1 MDRSLLFACPPNLHS
16 GSFISTD
23 SLFHLHASC
32 CKRPSLTHILISFN
46 ESLAHSHSSLVSSPA
61 HPQCHLKHHEN
72 QRLKEASLIQPLH
85 VSVIWLQGQLGVP
98 RASSQ
103 QADIISCATG
113 CAAGRPDDPP
123 PKNDNPFIDSL
134 PPYDAGINTRDCERH
149 PRSTTT
155 TYCPTKH
162 NILSWK

>member
-16 GSFISTD
+16 GSFP
-23 SLFHLHASC
+23 HLHAIC
-32 CKRPSLTHILISFN
+32 CKRPSLTHILILFN
-46 ESLAHSHSSLVSSPA
+46 KSLAHSHSSLFSSPA
-61 HPQCHLKHHEN
+61 QPLRHLKHHEN
-72 QRLKEASLIQPLH
+72 QRLKEASLVQPLH

-134 PPYDAGINTRDCERH
+134 PPYDASINTRDCERH
-149 PRSTTT
+149 PRGITM
-155 TYCPTKH
+155 TYS
-162 NILSWK
+162 LSNQT